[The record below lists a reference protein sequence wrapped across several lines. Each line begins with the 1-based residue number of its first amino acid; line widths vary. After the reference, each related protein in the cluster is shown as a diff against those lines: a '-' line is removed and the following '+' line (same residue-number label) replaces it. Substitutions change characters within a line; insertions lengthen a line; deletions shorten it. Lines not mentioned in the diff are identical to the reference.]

1 MGGRVANVNLH
12 PVGPPG
18 GKIEK
23 LQETQQGLG
32 ERPGEPDHH
41 SELMS
46 APFLA
51 PSGNCDE
58 LSRGG
63 TEKWGFS
70 KDEGK
75 VHPPA
80 CERNG
85 SLVTLGHWYQ
95 EVNKVCFGTWDGVTS
110 ISCCPHL

>member
-1 MGGRVANVNLH
+1 MNLH
-12 PVGPPG
+12 PVDTPRE
-18 GKIEK
+18 KIVEK

-32 ERPGEPDHH
+32 KGPGEPNHH

-63 TEKWGFS
+63 TEKWGFC

-80 CERNG
+80 CEGNG
-85 SLVTLGHWYQ
+85 SQ
-95 EVNKVCFGTWDGVTS
+95 
-110 ISCCPHL
+110 

>member
-12 PVGPPG
+12 PVDPPG

-23 LQETQQGLG
+23 LQKTQQGLG
-32 ERPGEPDHH
+32 KRPGEPNHH
-41 SELMS
+41 AELMS
-46 APFLA
+46 APFLV

-70 KDEGK
+70 KDDGK

-80 CERNG
+80 CKEMD
-85 SLVTLGHWYQ
+85 HW
-95 EVNKVCFGTWDGVTS
+95 
-110 ISCCPHL
+110 